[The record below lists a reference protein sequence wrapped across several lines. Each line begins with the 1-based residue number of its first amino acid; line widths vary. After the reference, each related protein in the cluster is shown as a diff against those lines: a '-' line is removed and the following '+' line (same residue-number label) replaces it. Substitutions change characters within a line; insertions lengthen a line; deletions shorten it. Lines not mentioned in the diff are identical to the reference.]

1 MHCNEVWGGKV
12 ADSRFSSDLGPAEL
26 GVFVSL
32 RLDLKLLKP
41 FLLHPRQ
48 LATAW
53 HSFAIFVRGLRVYRA
68 FVPG

>member
-1 MHCNEVWGGKV
+1 MPCNEIWGGKV
-12 ADSRFSSDLGPAEL
+12 ADSRFSFDLGPAEL
-26 GVFVSL
+26 GVLVPL

-53 HSFAIFVRGLRVYRA
+53 HSFAKIVHGPRVYRT